1 MLDFFMPLDRKAI
14 LECAF
19 AILNESGYEA
29 LTLRRIAKGLNVQ
42 APAIYWHFKDK
53 SDLLDEMGTQ
63 VMREA
68 AEGAAAPQDPAQSW
82 ENWAIAYGIGLRRTL
97 LRYREGA
104 RMFSGTRLTD
114 TTLYDALEASLR
126 KLTGAGFSLRAALRG
141 MGTLYCYTI
150 GFVIEE
156 QAVHPMQ
163 GEVNPLYD
171 LAGRNARIDRETHP
185 LAYAAGEEI
194 FTGYASRFEAG
205 LETIVSGMRNSL
217 SHSPTSPVERV

>member
-1 MLDFFMPLDRKAI
+1 MLDFFMPLDRRAI

-42 APAIYWHFKDK
+42 APAIYWHFKNK
-53 SDLLDEMGTQ
+53 RDLLDEMGTH

-68 AEGAAAPQDPAQSW
+68 IADAPPADPAQSW
-82 ENWAIAYGIGLRRTL
+82 ENWAIAYGLGLRRTL

-163 GEVNPLYD
+163 DEVNPQYD
-171 LAGRNARIDRETHP
+171 LAGRNARINRATHP
-185 LAYAAGEEI
+185 LAYAAGE
-194 FTGYASRFEAG
+194 
-205 LETIVSGMRNSL
+205 
-217 SHSPTSPVERV
+217 

>member
-1 MLDFFMPLDRKAI
+1 MPLDRKAI
-14 LECAF
+14 LACAF
-19 AILNESGYEA
+19 AILNESGYET
-29 LTLRRIAKGLNVQ
+29 LTLRRIAKGLGVQ
-42 APAIYWHFKDK
+42 APAIYWHFKNK
-53 SDLLDEMGTQ
+53 QELLDEMGTQ

-68 AEGAAAPQDPAQSW
+68 AEGAAPQDPAQSW

-126 KLTGAGFSLRAALRG
+126 KLTGAGFSLQAALHG

-156 QAVHPMQ
+156 QAVRPMPD
-163 GEVNPLYD
+163 EMNPQYD
-171 LAGRNARIDRETHP
+171 LAARNARINKETHP
-185 LAYAAGEEI
+185 LAYAIGEEI
-194 FTGYASRFEAG
+194 FTDYGSRFRAG
-205 LETIVSGMRNSL
+205 LETIVSGMRNTL
-217 SHSPTSPVERV
+217 TKSPSEPARQV